1 VADIASHP
9 MTDRLTRLAE
19 LSIHGANV
27 QEGQIVLVG
36 AEIGLEEQARATAAA
51 AYRRGAKF
59 VDVAYFDP
67 YVKRVRIESAGPAT
81 LGFVPAWYGER
92 VLEHAAQNGARV
104 SLRSVTAPN
113 LMDGLDK
120 SLLGKDRLPSVK
132 ETLKVIDERSTN
144 WCYVPAPHP
153 AWATLVHP
161 DLPADEAY
169 EQLWRELEYVLRLDD
184 PDPLAAWDERMAV
197 LNDSAARLTERRFD
211 AIELRGP
218 GTELTIGLLPTATW
232 TTVDFSTAKGVR
244 HLLNLPSEEVFTTPD
259 PCRTS
264 GHVTATKPLVLN
276 DGTIIRGLT
285 VRFED
290 GVAVEI
296 DADENAEA
304 LRNLTEID
312 EGARRPGELALVDGD
327 GRVGPLDTVFYNTL
341 LDENASSH
349 IALGNGFPFLVE
361 DGDGGRS
368 NTSAQHID
376 FMIGSAEL
384 EVDGV
389 TVDGERI
396 PVLRNLAWQLRASEV
411 PVTVP
416 RRGL

>member
-1 VADIASHP
+1 V
-9 MTDRLTRLAE
+9 TGRFTRLAE
-19 LSIHGANV
+19 LSVHGANV
-27 QEGQIVLVG
+27 QQGQIVLVF
-36 AEIGLEEQARATAAA
+36 AEIGLEEQARATAEA
-51 AYRRGAKF
+51 AYGRGAKF
-59 VDVAYFDP
+59 VDVVYFDP
-67 YVKRVRIESAGPAT
+67 YVKRVRIENADPDT
-81 LGFVPAWYGER
+81 LGFVPPWYGER
-92 VLEHAAQNGARV
+92 VLEHAKQNGARI
-104 SLRSVTAPN
+104 SMRSVTAPN

-120 SLLGKDRLPSVK
+120 SLLGKDALPNVK
-132 ETLKVIDERSTN
+132 ETYKVVGERSTN
-144 WCYVPAPHP
+144 WCYVPGPHP

-169 EQLWRELEYVLRLDD
+169 EQLWRELEHVLRLDE

-197 LNDSAARLTERRFD
+197 LNGYAARLTERRFD

-232 TTVDFSTAKGVR
+232 TSVDFATAKGLR

-259 PCRTS
+259 PRRTS

-276 DGTIIRGLT
+276 DGTIIGGLT

-290 GVAVEI
+290 GVAIEI
-296 DADENAEA
+296 DADENVEA
-304 LRNLTEID
+304 LRSLTEID
-312 EGARRPGELALVDGD
+312 DGARRLGELALVDGD
-327 GRVGPLDTVFYNTL
+327 GRIGPLDTVFYNTL

-361 DGDGGRS
+361 EDDRARV
-368 NTSAQHID
+368 NVSAQHID

-389 TVDGERI
+389 TADGERV
-396 PVLRNLAWQLRASEV
+396 PVLRNLAWQL
-411 PVTVP
+411 
-416 RRGL
+416 

>member
-9 MTDRLTRLAE
+9 TTDRLTRLAE

-67 YVKRVRIESAGPAT
+67 YVKRVRIESAAPDT
-81 LGFVPAWYGER
+81 LGFVPPWYGER

-161 DLPADEAY
+161 DLPANEAY
-169 EQLWRELEYVLRLDD
+169 EQLWRELEYVLRLDE

-197 LNDSAARLTERRFD
+197 LNDSAARLMERRFD

-232 TTVDFSTAKGVR
+232 TTVDFATAKGVR

-296 DADENAEA
+296 DADENVEA
-304 LRNLTEID
+304 LRSLTEID
-312 EGARRPGELALVDGD
+312 EGARRLGELALVDGG
-327 GRVGPLDTVFYNTL
+327 GRIGPLDTVFYNTL

-349 IALGNGFPFLVE
+349 IALGNGFPFPIGE
-361 DGDGGRS
+361 DDRARV
-368 NTSAQHID
+368 NVSAQHID
-376 FMIGSAEL
+376 FTIGSAEL
-384 EVDGV
+384 AVDGA
-389 TVDGERI
+389 TADGELV
-396 PVLRNLAWQLRASEV
+396 PVLRNLAWQL
-411 PVTVP
+411 
-416 RRGL
+416 